1 MDLNLTGKVAVVTG
15 ASKGIGAGIAQ
26 ALAAEGATVI
36 VNYASSQADADRVV
50 AAIEAAGGRAT
61 AVQADVSQAADVTRL
76 FEAAHAAYGRVDI
89 LVNNAATFE
98 LGPLESVT
106 EAKFHHHFD
115 TNVLSLFLTTQAA
128 LPYFSATGGS
138 IVNISSVAGLNPSA
152 NASLYAATKAAGD
165 AVTVALAKEL
175 GPRGI
180 RVNTV
185 APGPTNTEGVRR
197 LGQVSPGT
205 PGEQFVVQLTPL
217 GRLGE
222 PADIAAVVTFLVS
235 DAAKWVTGERL
246 RASGGLQ

>member
-1 MDLNLTGKVAVVTG
+1 MNLNLKGKVAVVTG

-26 ALAAEGATVI
+26 ALAAEGVTVV
-36 VNYASSQADADRVV
+36 VNYVNSQTDASRVV

-61 AVQADVSQAADVTRL
+61 AVQADVSKAADVARL
-76 FEAAHAAYGRVDI
+76 FEATQQAYGQVDI

-98 LGPLESVT
+98 MAPVETVT
-106 EAKFHHHFD
+106 EETFHHHFT
-115 TNVLSLFLTTQAA
+115 TNVWSLFLTTQAA
-128 LPYFSATGGS
+128 LPYFKQGGS
-138 IVNISSVAGLNPSA
+138 IVNISSIAGLNPPA

-165 AVTVALAKEL
+165 AVTVSLAKEL

-185 APGPTNTEGVRR
+185 APGPTNTEGIRR
-197 LGQVSPGT
+197 QGQVSPGT

-235 DAAKWVTGERL
+235 DAAGWVTGECL
-246 RASGGLQ
+246 RASGGMQ